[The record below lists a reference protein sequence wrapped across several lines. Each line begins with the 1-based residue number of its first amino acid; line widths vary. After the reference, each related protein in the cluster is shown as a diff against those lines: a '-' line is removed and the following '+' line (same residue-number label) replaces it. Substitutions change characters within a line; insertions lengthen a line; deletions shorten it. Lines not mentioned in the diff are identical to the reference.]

1 VAVFPDGVDS
11 LTYEKNGGRREDSI
25 GWKLEGFYWLD
36 EEGILLA
43 GWENFLEEFYWSVE
57 RIFWRDSIGRMRK
70 NFGGILLVG

>member
-43 GWENFLEEFYWSVE
+43 G
-57 RIFWRDSIGRMRK
+57 
-70 NFGGILLVG
+70 